1 MKVSI
6 PKERID
12 QIVSK
17 YGCTFDDAIKAYLEA
32 NSEATQTF
40 DDTLENILRKKKPA
54 PLVKAH
60 TPAEIKE
67 HLDKYVI
74 GQDNYKKR
82 LSVAA
87 AYHFAVVKKLGVIS
101 PEEKAAVK
109 RFRKKNTLIAG
120 PTGSG
125 KTYSA
130 EVLSD
135 LLDVPI
141 NIVDATDYT
150 EVGYVGKN
158 ADDMI
163 RELIDMAPG
172 ESKREKADFITRF
185 GGLIFIDEMD
195 KKAKDTGI
203 IGHDISREGFQR
215 AVLKLIERK
224 FIPVDNPYSPASQIQ
239 EAIDLQHGTKQDKSK
254 SMIST
259 ENILFILGGSFQRTT
274 DDLESIVKKR
284 IERGTGRVK
293 EDGSITVTG
302 FSTPEDDKTRKRA
315 YKNYY
320 HDAEAED
327 YIRFG
332 LIPELVGRAPIRTY
346 VNPLSK
352 NDLIRIMTETEDSIL
367 NQYKFEFALFG
378 IEIEFEPDAIEYVAD
393 QAENSKTGARA
404 LVSVWERI
412 LTDFQFALPGK
423 NFRKLTISKELC
435 ERPTDLLLELMQK
448 SPILDF
454 VERFRTDTG
463 ILLIIEEECEKYIED
478 YAIER
483 NIQVSEA
490 VQKLLSGVRALNYMN
505 IDGKYVV
512 TIEMLRDEKYFDNL
526 YVRWHEEQLTKA
538 SQV

>member
-6 PKERID
+6 PKEKID

-17 YGCTFDDAIKAYLEA
+17 YGCTPEEAVKAYLEG
-32 NSEATQTF
+32 NSEAIQTF

-54 PLVKAH
+54 PLVKTH
-60 TPAEIKE
+60 TPTEIKE

-87 AYHFAVVKKLGVIS
+87 AYHFAVVKKLGEIS

-109 RFRKKNTLIAG
+109 RFRKKNTIIAG

-135 LLDVPI
+135 LLEVPI

-172 ESKREKADFITRF
+172 ENKREKADFITRF

-195 KKAKDTGI
+195 KKAKDSGL

-224 FIPVDNPYSPASQIQ
+224 YIPVENPYSPASQIQ
-239 EAIDLQHGTKQDKSK
+239 EMIDMQRGTKQDKSK

-259 ENILFILGGSFQRTT
+259 ENILFILGGSFQRIT
-274 DDLESIVKKR
+274 DDLESIIKKR
-284 IERGTGRVK
+284 IEHGKGRVK

-302 FSTPEDDKTRKRA
+302 FSAQKDDKTPKNSYR
-315 YKNYY
+315 NYY
-320 HDAEAED
+320 PDAEADD

-352 NDLIRIMTETEDSIL
+352 NDLVRIMTETEDSIL

-378 IEIEFEPDAIEYVAD
+378 IDIEFEPGAIEYVAD

-412 LTDFQFALPGK
+412 LTDFQFALPGR
-423 NFRKLTISKELC
+423 NFRKLTVTKRLC
-435 ERPTDLLLELMQK
+435 ERPTDLLLEFLQK

-454 VERFRTDTG
+454 VERFRADTG
-463 ILLIIEEECEKYIED
+463 VLLVIGEECEKYIQV
-478 YAIER
+478 YAVER

-490 VQKLLSGVRALNYMN
+490 VQKLLSGARALNYMN
-505 IDGKYVV
+505 IAGEYVV
-512 TIEMLRDEKYFDNL
+512 TIDMLLDEKYFDNL
-526 YVRWHEEQLTKA
+526 YVRWHEEQLGKTSPA
-538 SQV
+538 